1 LRGECVRVTEGGAV
15 LERHPVEQIAL
26 SCVLDGSDGQTLY
39 VATVP
44 SADREVAGRPR
55 QGAVVAISLDG

>member
-1 LRGECVRVTEGGAV
+1 MRVAEGGAI

-26 SCVLDGSDGQTLY
+26 SCVVDGSDGKTLY

-44 SADREVAGRPR
+44 SVDREVAGRLR
-55 QGAVVAISLDG
+55 QGALVTISLDDSPV

>member
-1 LRGECVRVTEGGAV
+1 MRVAEGGVV

-26 SCVLDGSDGQTLY
+26 SCVLGGPDGQTLY

-44 SADREVAGRPR
+44 SVDREVAGRLR
-55 QGAVVAISLDG
+55 RGAVVAISLTT

>member
-1 LRGECVRVTEGGAV
+1 LRGECVRVAEGGAV

-26 SCVLDGSDGQTLY
+26 SCVLDGSDGRTLY

-44 SADREVAGRPR
+44 TVDREVAGRLR
-55 QGAVVAISLDG
+55 QGALVAISVND